1 MEKIIMDGNGI
12 LIDGEY
18 RTLLASSLFY
28 FRIPRERWND
38 RMLLLK
44 AAGYHAIDVYFP
56 WNYHETAP
64 GSWDFTDNRDVEEFL
79 RLAQANGLFV
89 IARPGPYICSEW
101 DGGAIPAWLWEKGIA
116 VRQDDPAFLR
126 EIGNWYA
133 HILPVLA
140 RYQIGEGGTVIC
152 MQIENELDF

>member
-79 RLAQANGLFV
+79 RLA
-89 IARPGPYICSEW
+89 
-101 DGGAIPAWLWEKGIA
+101 
-116 VRQDDPAFLR
+116 
-126 EIGNWYA
+126 
-133 HILPVLA
+133 
-140 RYQIGEGGTVIC
+140 
-152 MQIENELDF
+152 